1 MKKAIRITGLVVLVA
16 GITASSTAYFLEGR
30 RMVKALVLE
39 FPLLLEG
46 SSAPGQTY
54 LLPKGTTLYYEQA
67 FPEGFVRYRMY
78 VNVEGVKLEPRDI
91 ADPTAISPV
100 TAYPAGKAELRKL
113 LSEYPLSKDDLQAIL
128 KSSVMT
134 KEEIRSLLDE
144 YSR

>member
-1 MKKAIRITGLVVLVA
+1 MRSAIHLSLLSVVVAIVSAIATGF
-16 GITASSTAYFLEGR
+16 FLEGR
-30 RMVKALVLE
+30 HVVKAINLE

-78 VNVEGVKLEPRDI
+78 VNIEGVKLEPHQL
-91 ADPTAISPV
+91 ADRTAISPV
-100 TAYPAGKAELRKL
+100 TAYPVGKAELRKL
-113 LSEYPLSKDDLQAIL
+113 LSEYPLSKEDLQAIL

-134 KEEIRSLLDE
+134 KEEIRSVLDE

>member
-1 MKKAIRITGLVVLVA
+1 MRSAIRMSILGILVA
-16 GITASSTAYFLEGR
+16 GISVISTAFFLEGR
-30 RMVKALVLE
+30 HVVKALTLE

-78 VNVEGVKLEPRDI
+78 VNVEGVKLEPHQL

-100 TAYPAGKAELRKL
+100 TAYPVGQTELRKI
-113 LSEYPLSKDDLQAIL
+113 LSEYPLSKDDLRTIL

-134 KEEIRSLLDE
+134 KDEIRSLLDE